1 MPNGAREVDQIHHP
15 THRQGVHPIL
25 QSSQAGLA
33 DPDRQG
39 PAAELAGP
47 SLQVDVA
54 VSRRQKT
61 GALVAGELALSGA
74 HARTVVRPI
83 NLSKLQGRAG
93 PVVEDASARV

>member
-1 MPNGAREVDQIHHP
+1 MNLTLVPEVGA
-15 THRQGVHPIL
+15 
-25 QSSQAGLA
+25 
-33 DPDRQG
+33 DRQDG
-39 PAAELAGP
+39 SVETASPRL
-47 SLQVDVA
+47 LVDVA